1 MGKYL
6 DRDISWL
13 SFNRRVSDETEKKIP
28 LQSKIL
34 FHGITHSNLNEFLM
48 VRYPS
53 MFEYA
58 DNDTISLF
66 QKKVLDHYNE
76 LHGRFNKFQSKHKK
90 DLFPTYSK
98 LSKTEKRHVKSVFNE
113 KIYAG
118 LQVIGCDLSQRIYL
132 HGGMYIFFAYR
143 INNTDR
149 YSYTEIPSYI
159 PRFIPTGIGTRVVPI
174 EDVIK
179 SQADK
184 LIVGATDIKVVPFA
198 IARSAE
204 VYLQNAKY
212 RDPYKMIQD
221 TLKEREKSW
230 ITYVEI
236 RSCNSNIERTLMNI
250 LPTEERTLI
259 LRSNIINLMDL
270 KRFPGD
276 GFTGDDRSK
285 KYEPIV
291 TFPNTGIFD
300 YIEKSDRIAYHPY
313 ESYQSSMVR
322 FLEEAANDPKTVSIK
337 ISLYRVSDNSRIID
351 ALLKAADKGK
361 QVVVLIE
368 LKARFDEH
376 HNMEI
381 SNILR
386 EGGVRIVYTKPDIK
400 THAKVCLVARKID
413 GKIKIYSQVGTG
425 NYSESNAKQYSD
437 YSYFS
442 ARQDLGK
449 DLNKFFNLITSEQGT
464 FKSDRII
471 YAPYNM
477 RDELMYQIER
487 QMKFAGKGKRARI
500 IAKCNSLTDDKM
512 ADKLIA
518 AANAGVKV
526 ILIVRGACVL
536 EPQKNIK
543 IYSIVGTF
551 LEHSRVYLFG
561 YGSRSVVYLGSA
573 DLMYRS
579 FNKRFELLM
588 KVENHK
594 LKNRLIKHLQM
605 YLKDNTNRRVI
616 LPNYQYRDIKHK
628 KSKRYSCQEEF
639 YEEAKGLAQ

>member
-13 SFNRRVSDETEKKIP
+13 SFNQRVLDETDKKIP

-58 DNDTISLF
+58 DEETINLF
-66 QKKVLDHYNE
+66 QRKVREHYDELQKRFMSFHKAQKKA
-76 LHGRFNKFQSKHKK
+76 
-90 DLFPTYSK
+90 LFPTYSK
-98 LSKTEKRHVKSVFNE
+98 LDKVEKRHIKSFFKD
-113 KIYAG
+113 KIYSG
-118 LQVIGCDLSQRIYL
+118 LQVIGCDPSQKIYL
-132 HGGMYIFFAYR
+132 HGGMYLLLAYT
-143 INNTDR
+143 IDNIER
-149 YSYTEIPSYI
+149 YSYVEIPSYI
-159 PRFIPTGIGTRVVPI
+159 PRFIPTGVGSRVVPI
-174 EDVIK
+174 EDVIR
-179 SQADK
+179 SQANK
-184 LIVGATDIKVVPFA
+184 LVIGASNIAVVPFA

-204 VYLQNAKY
+204 VYLQNVKY

-236 RSCNSNIERTLMNI
+236 GTCSAANRRVLLNI
-250 LPTEERTLI
+250 LPTEDRTMI
-259 LRSNIINLMDL
+259 LHSDIINLMDL
-270 KRFPGD
+270 KRFPSD
-276 GFTGDDRSK
+276 GFTGADRSK
-285 KYEPIV
+285 KYEPID
-291 TFPNTGIFD
+291 TFPSTGIFD

-400 THAKVCLVARKID
+400 THAKVCLVARKIN

-464 FKSDRII
+464 FKSNRII

-487 QMKFAGKGKRARI
+487 QMKFASKGKRARI

-512 ADKLIA
+512 ADKLVA

-526 ILIVRGACVL
+526 ILIVRGACIL

-605 YLKDNTNRRVI
+605 YLKDNTNRREI
-616 LPNYQYRDIKHK
+616 LSNYRYRNIKQKNH
-628 KSKRYSCQEEF
+628 KRYSCQEEF
-639 YEEAKGLAQ
+639 YQEAKGLAK